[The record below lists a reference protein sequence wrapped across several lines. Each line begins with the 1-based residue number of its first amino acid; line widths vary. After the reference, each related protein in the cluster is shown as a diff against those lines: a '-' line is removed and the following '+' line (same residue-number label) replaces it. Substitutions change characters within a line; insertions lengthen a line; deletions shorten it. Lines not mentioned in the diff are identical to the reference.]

1 MIYKNTAPSDFLPN
15 LFKLISFLSP
25 KNKNRRA
32 RSELGGI
39 MYVIK
44 SFNYNLPALPNT
56 FSILC
61 LYNFSMLSRAG
72 PKYLR
77 GSNSAGFVANTSRIA
92 AVIAKRLSESM
103 LILQTADLAAL
114 RNSSSGIPIAAS
126 NFPPYL
132 LIVSTSSWG
141 TEDEPCNTMGKPG
154 SFSITASN
162 TSNAK
167 GGGTKRPVL
176 GST

>member
-1 MIYKNTAPSDFLPN
+1 MIYKNTTPSDFLLSP
-15 LFKLISFLSP
+15 FKLTSFLSP

-61 LYNFSMLSRAG
+61 LYNFSILSRAG

-77 GSNSAGFVANTSRIA
+77 GSNSAGFSAKVLRIA
-92 AVIAKRLSESM
+92 AVIAKRESESI
-103 LILQTADLAAL
+103 LILHTEDLAA
-114 RNSSSGIPIAAS
+114 
-126 NFPPYL
+126 
-132 LIVSTSSWG
+132 
-141 TEDEPCNTMGKPG
+141 
-154 SFSITASN
+154 
-162 TSNAK
+162 
-167 GGGTKRPVL
+167 
-176 GST
+176 